1 MKKFNI
7 CCLFLCL
14 ACGSACKNHKT
25 DGNGLASQNASE
37 VTQADDNKKI
47 KAGAVVTIESYYV
60 KNRLKFLVLAEAKTN
75 EEFEAAFDAVLK
87 MHVRNDIPNFKL
99 SCPYFYQFHEIKA
112 GINNQFQDPAKAWVK
127 QMAQDLRLIIANL
140 LRLPSDE
147 TVDLVI
153 KIFACRFDRESLEEH
168 ISLEAA
174 KKILIDLDEQIRQ
187 ALSD

>member
-1 MKKFNI
+1 MKRSGFINFSVIMLYCISCKEG
-7 CCLFLCL
+7 LSDSG
-14 ACGSACKNHKT
+14 APDQAESDKAVHEDGSA
-25 DGNGLASQNASE
+25 DS
-37 VTQADDNKKI
+37 
-47 KAGAVVTIESYYV
+47 KAGSVVTIESYYV
-60 KNRLKFLVLAEAKTN
+60 KNRLKFLLLAEAKTN
-75 EEFEAAFDAVLK
+75 EEFKTAFESVLK

-147 TVDLVI
+147 TVDLVT